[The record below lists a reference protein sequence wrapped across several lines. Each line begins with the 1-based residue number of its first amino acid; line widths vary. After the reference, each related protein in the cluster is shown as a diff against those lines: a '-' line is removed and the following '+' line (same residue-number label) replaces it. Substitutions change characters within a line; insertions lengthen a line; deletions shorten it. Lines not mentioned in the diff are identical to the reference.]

1 MALQAKAGFTGLMTN
16 VAETQSP
23 PGALIEAENVVI
35 RKPGAIECRDG
46 VTRLGT
52 VTTGFAAW
60 GFSWRSKDF
69 FVRNNGSNVF
79 DWRDTAGGTYQY
91 TDLVLGAINPQPLR
105 RDILSRAEARANL
118 YLPYDSGVLKM
129 ETDAGPWKA
138 SGLPLFAVLTNA
150 FATVGG
156 SWLGTN
162 EQVAY
167 RVVGVKKDSNGVTV
181 RSIPSGQVIASNAG
195 AASAVQVQVGMAS
208 TGLYDSVELYRS
220 RNFSTSVTPD
230 DELQLVATLPVN
242 ALGVNHLDTVL
253 PTARGAVIYTAPSR
267 GGIVMQNE
275 RPPAAAITACF
286 RSSVFFGN
294 IRGPRRI
301 RFSRNWIG
309 DVSGVSATIG
319 IRQYTA
325 DRTSGSNQ
333 LLNLSSTVGLEKG
346 MFINGA
352 GVAALWIT
360 NISGTTVTMS
370 GNASSTAVGANY
382 VFHDSV
388 NVDGTWLPTVAFD
401 AFATLYTPTKG
412 QVYSI
417 TPPEGGYN
425 GTYVAE
431 TMTRAATARTIQA
444 THGSEYS
451 PPLPNYDATALALDQ
466 DVWPGAIYW
475 SKTDEPEHVAPG
487 NYAFVGDQNRAIL
500 GLVPTRDA
508 LFILKED
515 GIFRLTG
522 FNGEW
527 RIDPFDPHCFCVLP
541 MSVQNLN
548 GRALFLSAEGV
559 VALDD
564 GGVELVSRAINDQVK
579 TAIDLVMFNFRA
591 TGFYDMV
598 GVTGNSAS
606 AVFERENEYTLMRS
620 PYEAHL
626 VYNADTGAW
635 TTWWYHAHASESLEP
650 KALFGFSRTG
660 RLIYSLSAD
669 YYETI
674 LSTSAGASYE
684 RYDRITNITVSGY
697 GAGIATLS
705 APVTAL
711 EDDIIEDADDRFWR
725 ITADVVGSAS
735 VPVELEGGTA
745 SMATGGGFLYRAQ
758 RCKVV
763 ATGYTE
769 PGALQKRWGSF
780 MTAWQRLQGAVILKY
795 GFQSSESPDWVE
807 EDAPSSVSITAPG
820 AVGNGYTDYALGFSA
835 PGRVPNAHARSW
847 LLRARVRWAQS
858 FGQAQLEGL
867 AAEFTPMATGSHHQ
881 VSP

>member
-129 ETDAGPWKA
+129 ETDAGPWTMA
-138 SGLPLFAVLTNA
+138 GLPLFSAFTFWSAVAGPT
-150 FATVGG
+150 
-156 SWLGTN
+156 WLGAN

-167 RVVGVKKDSNGVTV
+167 RVVCVKKDANGVEI
-181 RSIPSGQVIASNAG
+181 RSIPSGQMIIANAG
-195 AASAVQVQVGMAS
+195 VASGTQMQIACANS
-208 TGLYDSVELYRS
+208 TEFDTVELYRG
-220 RNFSTSVTPD
+220 RNFTTSVTPD
-230 DELQLVATLPVN
+230 DELQLVATFTATSVIN
-242 ALGVNHLDTVL
+242 FTDTVL
-253 PTARGAVIYTAPSR
+253 PTARGAAIYTAPSR
-267 GGIVMQNE
+267 GGITQQNE
-275 RPPAAAITACF
+275 RPPAAAMTSLF
-286 RSSVFFGN
+286 RGSLFFGN
-294 IRGPRRI
+294 VRGPRRI
-301 RFSRNWIG
+301 RISRLFAG
-309 DVSGVSATIG
+309 DVSGSATG
-319 IRQYTA
+319 VGTRSYTA
-325 DRTSGSNQ
+325 TRTSGNNQ
-333 LLNLSSTVGLEKG
+333 LTLLSSTVGLERG
-346 MFINGA
+346 QVITGT
-352 GVAALWIT
+352 GIPSLTYIT
-360 NISGTTVTMS
+360 NISGATITMS
-370 GNASSTAVGANY
+370 ADASSSAAGATY
-382 VFHDSV
+382 VFSDSV
-388 NVDGTWLPTVAFD
+388 NIAGTWVNTVQLD
-401 AFATLYTPTKG
+401 AFATVFEPDEV
-412 QVYSI
+412 QVYGI
-417 TPPEGGYN
+417 TPPMGGYN
-425 GTYVAE
+425 GTFVVEAI
-431 TMTRAATARTIQA
+431 TRAATALTIQA
-444 THGSEYS
+444 THGSEYN
-451 PPLPNYDATALALDQ
+451 PPLPDYLGTPLALEQ
-466 DVWPGAIYW
+466 DVFPGAIYW

-564 GGVELVSRAINDQVK
+564 GGVELVSRPINDQVK
-579 TAIDLVMFNFRA
+579 TAIDLVMFNFRSS
-591 TGFYDMV
+591 GFYDMV

-820 AVGNGYTDYALGFSA
+820 AVGSGYTDYALGFSA
-835 PGRVPNAHARSW
+835 LGRVPNAHARSW